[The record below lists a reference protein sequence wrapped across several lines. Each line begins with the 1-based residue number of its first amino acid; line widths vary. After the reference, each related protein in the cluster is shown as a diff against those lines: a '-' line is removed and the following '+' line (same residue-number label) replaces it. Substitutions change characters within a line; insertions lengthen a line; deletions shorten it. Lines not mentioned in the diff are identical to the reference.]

1 MELKPGKLLKV
12 SYTNSKYSLTT
23 VSGASSTSDGLRRFP
38 TRSSGKRPTT
48 PVEEELKRRKW
59 RWIGQTLRK
68 PKHNITRQALQ
79 WNPQG
84 KRGRGR
90 PRNTRRRD
98 FIAEMEIEGYRW
110 QDLER
115 MAQNRIRWRTVV
127 NGLCLDQLTIL
138 NVNKPAGPDGVSP
151 RLLKDIADSIS
162 KPLTKNFNMSLSIRQ
177 VPLLW
182 KIARVSPIFK
192 GKGNPHSP
200 QNYRPISVT
209 SIVCKIMENNSI

>member
-12 SYTNSKYSLTT
+12 SYTNSKYSLIC
-23 VSGASSTSDGLRRFP
+23 LRHILNIRWP
-38 TRSSGKRPTT
+38 EKISNKELWQKTNHP

-84 KRGRGR
+84 KRRRGR

-138 NVNKPAGPDGVSP
+138 NVNKPAGPYGVSP
-151 RLLKDIADSIS
+151 RLLKDVAYSIS
-162 KPLTKNFNMSLSIRQ
+162 KPLTIFFNMSLSIKQ
-177 VPLLW
+177 VPLL
-182 KIARVSPIFK
+182 
-192 GKGNPHSP
+192 
-200 QNYRPISVT
+200 
-209 SIVCKIMENNSI
+209 